1 MNHITFKRL
10 GRPVMASVA
19 YFGGYCALA
28 GRLGANCSARILSY
42 HSIGD
47 HPADPYAVRTED
59 FANQMAYLAERFTV
73 LSMDQLA
80 DRLGEEK
87 PLPPR
92 AVAVTLDDGYRD
104 SYTQAYP
111 ILARLGIPATIFLPV
126 GLIGSHTS
134 VRAVDSMIQ
143 AEFLTWDQV
152 REMDSGALVAF
163 GSHTMSHVSLTRLP
177 SSELEYELARSKAEL
192 EAQIGR
198 RVPGFAYPYGTVR
211 DFNPEMARA
220 VAAAGYSWA
229 VTGVSG
235 VNHRRSSLFTL
246 RRTKIE
252 SDINM
257 SVFVKALEGAL
268 DPWVVVDKLGR
279 FL

>member
-1 MNHITFKRL
+1 MNRITLKRL

-28 GRLGANCSARILSY
+28 GWLGVNSTARILSY

-47 HPADPYAVRTED
+47 HPADPYAVTAGD

-87 PLPPR
+87 ALPPR

-126 GLIGSHTS
+126 GLIDNPVS
-134 VRAVDSMIQ
+134 VARTDY
-143 AEFLTWDQV
+143 LTWDQV
-152 REMDSGALVAF
+152 CEMNSGGLVAF
-163 GSHTMSHVSLTRLP
+163 GSHTMSHMSLTRLP
-177 SSELEYELARSKAEL
+177 PGELVYELTRSKAKL
-192 EAQIGR
+192 EDQIGR
-198 RVPGFAYPYGTVR
+198 TVPGFAYPYGTVR
-211 DFNPEMARA
+211 DFSPGMACA
-220 VAAAGYSWA
+220 VAKAGYSWA

-252 SDINM
+252 GGISM
-257 SVFVKALEGAL
+257 SVFIKALEGAL
-268 DPWVVVDKLGR
+268 DPWVVMDKLGR

>member
-1 MNHITFKRL
+1 MNRITFKRL

-28 GRLGANCSARILSY
+28 DRLGANSTAQILSY

-47 HPADPYAVRTED
+47 HPADPYAVTTGD

-126 GLIGSHTS
+126 GFMG
-134 VRAVDSMIQ
+134 
-143 AEFLTWDQV
+143 
-152 REMDSGALVAF
+152 
-163 GSHTMSHVSLTRLP
+163 SHVS
-177 SSELEYELARSKAEL
+177 
-192 EAQIGR
+192 
-198 RVPGFAYPYGTVR
+198 
-211 DFNPEMARA
+211 ARA
-220 VAAAGYSWA
+220 LLIV
-229 VTGVSG
+229 
-235 VNHRRSSLFTL
+235 
-246 RRTKIE
+246 
-252 SDINM
+252 
-257 SVFVKALEGAL
+257 
-268 DPWVVVDKLGR
+268 
-279 FL
+279 